1 MAVAVELLVDVA
13 AAEAVATAWAEMVAA
28 VAALMARAAL
38 GMEAGATV
46 GVEVAEAGTVE
57 AAMVQVLMVK
67 EMAARAVG
75 AGVVAME
82 VVRARIE
89 CTLGRLSSP
98 QIVGS
103 GFGFCSSTW
112 CDAAPHQRAGRTVLS
127 AVRRILQ
134 RSLNNQDRQHSWP
147 CRRMAPR
154 GTPSQCV
161 FRDLF
166 ARRTYGHGMFCTGIS
181 SNPHT
186 LRAAS
191 PRA

>member
-1 MAVAVELLVDVA
+1 VAVAVELLVDVA

-28 VAALMARAAL
+28 VAALMATAAL

-75 AGVVAME
+75 AGVEAME
-82 VVRARIE
+82 VGRARIE

-103 GFGFCSSTW
+103 GFDFCSSTW

-127 AVRRILQ
+127 AVRRTLQ
-134 RSLNNQDRQHSWP
+134 RSLNSQDRQHS
-147 CRRMAPR
+147 
-154 GTPSQCV
+154 
-161 FRDLF
+161 
-166 ARRTYGHGMFCTGIS
+166 
-181 SNPHT
+181 
-186 LRAAS
+186 
-191 PRA
+191 